1 MPLPT
6 QDEVRIVGL
15 GVSPGV
21 AIGRA
26 HLAEGFFSEPTLNAI
41 PPAAADREWARFQE
55 AIERT
60 KRQLQG
66 LLDRAATDA
75 GAGHAGI
82 FEAHLLMAEDPSLLK
97 AVERGIREQHL
108 QAEGVFHREM
118 QRYMQAMRRFDD
130 DYLRERVI
138 DLEDVM
144 RRILGNMGGPC
155 DTSAP
160 DFPHILLAHDLAPSQ
175 TLEMDRALMLGFATE
190 VGSQTSHTA
199 ILARSLGIPAVVG
212 LYDVHSHIRGG
223 DDILLDGAEGVL
235 IVRPR
240 PDTVAAYQSRQR
252 RRARVDTQLIAIRH
266 GDATTRDG
274 HRVTIS
280 ANIELAEEMPTVM
293 NSGAEG
299 VGLYRTEFLFM
310 NRRDWPTEDEQ
321 AENYSAVARQAGE
334 HGVIIRT
341 LDIGGDKLPSHTPDA
356 PPTAPEGNP
365 FLGFRGIRRS
375 LQEPHIFKR
384 QLRAILRASA
394 VGRVRVMYP
403 LLSGLDEI
411 RQANA
416 ILAECMD
423 ELRREGIPFDG
434 KIERGAMI
442 EVPSAAVMAD
452 VIGDEADFFSVGT
465 NDLIQYT
472 IAVDRVNER
481 VANLYQPW
489 HPAIVRLL
497 KMVVDAAASNHI
509 WAGLCGEMAGDL
521 AMTPLLLGLGFSE
534 LSVSAIQIPRLK
546 HAVRSLYIHECR
558 TLVQRVLRMRH
569 DREIFSRTREL
580 ARTYYAELLE

>member
-1 MPLPT
+1 MPLPAL
-6 QDEVRIVGL
+6 DEVRIVGL

-21 AIGRA
+21 AMGRA
-26 HLAEGFFSEPTLNAI
+26 HLAEGFFSEPTAVPIPAENAD
-41 PPAAADREWARFQE
+41 AEWHRFQT
-55 AIERT
+55 AIEKT

-108 QAEGVFHREM
+108 QAEGVFYREM
-118 QRYMQAMRRFDD
+118 ERYMQVVRRFDD

-138 DLEDVM
+138 DLDDVM
-144 RRILGNMGGPC
+144 RRVLGNMGGPC
-155 DTSAP
+155 DTCAP
-160 DFPHILLAHDLAPSQ
+160 AFPHILLAHDLAPSQ
-175 TLEMDRALMLGFATE
+175 TLEMDRALVLGFATE

-252 RRARVDTQLIAIRH
+252 RRKRVDSQLVAIRQ

-274 HRVTIS
+274 HRVIIS

-293 NSGAEG
+293 DSGAEG

-321 AENYSAVARQAGE
+321 AEDYAAVARQSGE

-341 LDIGGDKLPSHTPDA
+341 LDIGGDKLPSHSPDA

-375 LQEPHIFKR
+375 LQEPHIFKS

-394 VGRVRVMYP
+394 
-403 LLSGLDEI
+403 
-411 RQANA
+411 
-416 ILAECMD
+416 
-423 ELRREGIPFDG
+423 
-434 KIERGAMI
+434 
-442 EVPSAAVMAD
+442 
-452 VIGDEADFFSVGT
+452 
-465 NDLIQYT
+465 
-472 IAVDRVNER
+472 
-481 VANLYQPW
+481 
-489 HPAIVRLL
+489 
-497 KMVVDAAASNHI
+497 
-509 WAGLCGEMAGDL
+509 
-521 AMTPLLLGLGFSE
+521 
-534 LSVSAIQIPRLK
+534 SVSAPASTQPNRPCGGAAK
-546 HAVRSLYIHECR
+546 RQSAASASRTARCRAPSRRCTMRSLWRRSRPRFKQPARARSCSDGVLSVLSS
-558 TLVQRVLRMRH
+558 LVSTMRPN
-569 DREIFSRTREL
+569 SAGAAATKPTRQSG
-580 ARTYYAELLE
+580 ARILLKPLT